1 MAEPNLE
8 IVDRPDALRYEASL
22 DGEVVGFVEY
32 RLAGTRRLLLHTE
45 VDPAFEG
52 RGIAGD
58 MARHVL
64 DEARA
69 RGARV
74 TAKCPFIRSWL
85 ARHPEYADV
94 ATMLPS
100 DAPPRA
106 SDG

>member
-1 MAEPNLE
+1 MPQPDLS
-8 IVDRPDALRYEASL
+8 IVDRPDALRYEAFL
-22 DGEVVGFVEY
+22 GEQLVGFVEY

-52 RGIAGD
+52 RGIAGA

-69 RGARV
+69 NGFRV
-74 TAKCPFIRSWL
+74 TVKCPFIRGWL

-94 ATMLPS
+94 ATPMQGAGS
-100 DAPPRA
+100 DR
-106 SDG
+106 